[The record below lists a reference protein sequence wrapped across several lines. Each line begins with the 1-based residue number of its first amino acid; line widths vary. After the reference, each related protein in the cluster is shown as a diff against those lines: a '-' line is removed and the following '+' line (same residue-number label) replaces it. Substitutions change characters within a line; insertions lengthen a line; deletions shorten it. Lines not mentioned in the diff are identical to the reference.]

1 MKGMNDRNDRR
12 NGLETLEEE
21 RVAHSAIGIE
31 ANQQTELKPAEER
44 VAHSALKS
52 IKPLI

>member
-1 MKGMNDRNDRR
+1 MKGR

-21 RVAHSAIGIE
+21 RVAHSVIGTN
-31 ANQQTELKPAEER
+31 ADPQTELKHQEER